1 MRYKFLFS
9 IFVFFF
15 ISVFIAL
22 GSWQIVRLNWKLE
35 LINQIETSLKD
46 NPVNLAS
53 SIKKNYLRI
62 KTNGSIDF
70 DKQIYLYN
78 LNEKGKPGFEVVNPL
93 KIGNENYLLNR
104 ILVFED
110 KLIVGYIDKIKFITS
125 CLVCFD
131 NDLMKRTAG
140 NPVMESLMGKQRSLN
155 IQKDKEL
162 KESVFN
168 KFYKLC
174 ENEGLRDMTGD
185 MSSDLYDV
193 TISGANNNY
202 KISRS
207 IKVKLDE
214 KFYDFT
220 LSKIV
225 LLEEDS
231 YTVGAYDLK
240 DVSTYDLAK
249 MIDVFL
255 VDCKLNGIKLQN
267 NVIDVKFESLDDN
280 TIGLSYAMNNDTLIK
295 IRIDPQAW
303 SESSTPKKWYL
314 LYHELGHDV
323 LNLEHG
329 NGGKM
334 MFNFADRGYSWSEFW
349 EDKNYMINNYSK

>member
-1 MRYKFLFS
+1 MGKL
-9 IFVFFF
+9 ITTIFF
-15 ISVFIAL
+15 IFYLSGLSAQEFYVNDRNIITPLYKPIQSNWSNININEANIFLNKSGFSKIKIEAAGVKEYVM
-22 GSWQIVRLNWKLE
+22 GSF
-35 LINQIETSLKD
+35 S
-46 NPVNLAS
+46 
-53 SIKKNYLRI
+53 
-62 KTNGSIDF
+62 
-70 DKQIYLYN
+70 
-78 LNEKGKPGFEVVNPL
+78 
-93 KIGNENYLLNR
+93 NENYLLNR

-207 IKVKLDE
+207 IKVELDK

-280 TIGLSYAMNNDTLIK
+280 TIGLSYAMNNDKLIK

-334 MFNFADRGYSWSEFW
+334 MFNFADKGYSWSEFW